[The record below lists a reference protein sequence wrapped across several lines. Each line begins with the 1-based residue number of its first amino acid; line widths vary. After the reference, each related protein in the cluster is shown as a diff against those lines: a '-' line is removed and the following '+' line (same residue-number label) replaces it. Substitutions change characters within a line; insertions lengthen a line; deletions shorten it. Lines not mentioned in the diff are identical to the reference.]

1 MMANRQ
7 VSDNHPRDGERLG
20 EKNAQGQLATSAPVS
35 GLYDGFMMV

>member
-7 VSDNHPRDGERLG
+7 VYDNHHRDGERLG